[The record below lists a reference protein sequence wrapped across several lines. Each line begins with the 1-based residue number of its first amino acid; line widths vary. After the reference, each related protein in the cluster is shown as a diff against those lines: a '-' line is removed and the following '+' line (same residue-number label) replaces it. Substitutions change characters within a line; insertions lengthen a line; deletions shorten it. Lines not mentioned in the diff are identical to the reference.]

1 MKNLVL
7 FLSLFLV
14 SVQTLAGIPVTSS
27 FTMNA
32 ALPLDDRATV
42 ADLTARD
49 ALPALRRWEGML
61 VYVVSEQKHFTLK
74 GGIADVNWS
83 ELSGSGA
90 GLSTWITATPYVVD
104 DIVVES
110 NKIYK
115 CLTNHTSG
123 TFSVDFASNYWVEL
137 SDSNDKITGPASST
151 DNAIVRYDSTTGKL
165 AKNSGVTISDTN
177 DVSGAKDI
185 SASGDITL
193 TGSQFN
199 SIKVGAEIARQIT
212 TGVVDG
218 ALLSINA
225 DPTKFNLSAQVLSFS
240 DYSSSLSAPDVNPI
254 NCPAQSA
261 VAVAN
266 LATADSTYI
275 SVSPSCTIIQS
286 TTFPTQVQ
294 RRTNA
299 FIGRLSHVNRT
310 SVTAVANLPDLV
322 VGSNSQLYDLYDAIG
337 PFNISGNVISPN
349 GANLSFNRSAGSIF
363 RRSANY
369 SSSKQN
375 PHVVSFSGAT
385 ASNFFRSTQT
395 ATNPTPVNV
404 IDVANY
410 DVAGTVTAIPGVGG
424 TSTNRRVYIFSTGA
438 IAIQYGQVTYGSL
451 ANAIAGIT
459 TESFVVNPQLS
470 EGGVLLAIISCRKD
484 ATNLSNTA
492 QCKITK
498 TGRFDQTGV
507 TVGSLSTTTLNQAY
521 DNSVSPQI
529 TTSTTGGSVDIK
541 RGSAADTDNVLTAQ
555 NGAGSTTWSVKGTGE
570 VKSLSKISADNVFRD
585 SNLLTNPSFEN
596 STIGTGWTFV
606 NGSCNSS
613 SGVAVDGS
621 VNCSFTSTGANWSA
635 SQCSTTNAPRLAGQ
649 EMENSVWLGSA
660 STTDPIWVCPGTN
673 GVYPTPSVDNGCM
686 RYTNIGNIQPLK
698 NYFLGDSAST
708 SNCIRISGS
717 NSGTT
722 VGIDKAYTGLRTTSE
737 VSGEINTP
745 WVSCNF
751 STLAWQGL
759 GTVTNNLEC
768 RRDGPN
774 LKMRGVFS
782 VGTVTSSSVQIPLPS
797 NWGAITTQASSGG
810 GFGKLLRSVSLANTM
825 FNTISISGAS
835 YFNVSGAIVSQAVNP
850 TTAVAGTNFVSNN
863 DTLVV
868 DGELTIPI
876 AEWQNN
882 INAFSLKCDD
892 PRQCETVFSARVS
905 STGVV
910 SGENLDW
917 INGNGSG
924 TSPYTINFN
933 TGIFSV
939 TPACVTSLVSP
950 ASGVDAWIE
959 SPSSSSV
966 VVRPVNNV
974 GPTTINSAFTI
985 SCQKQGADYLNSRIT
1000 QQIVQMR
1007 EVPRTPGAVR
1017 TDIFGARYTGSG
1029 GPMSSC
1035 TSIGN
1040 CTLSHQVGNIIV
1052 TIAKTSTGAYLVT
1065 LSKNYKSLSCT
1076 YTPTGA
1082 QYLGGQVNGFTP
1094 GTNTLSIQSGVPGTG
1109 AADSFGTIN
1118 CIGEY

>member
-1 MKNLVL
+1 MVYKDIIMIKN
-7 FLSLFLV
+7 FLLISLLLTC
-14 SVQTLAGIPVTSS
+14 SV
-27 FTMNA
+27 F
-32 ALPLDDRATV
+32 
-42 ADLTARD
+42 
-49 ALPALRRWEGML
+49 
-61 VYVVSEQKHFTLK
+61 
-74 GGIADVNWS
+74 
-83 ELSGSGA
+83 A
-90 GLSTWITATPYVVD
+90 GLSPTT
-104 DIVVES
+104 S
-110 NKIYK
+110 KISGDSTKKTTSDYEFP
-115 CLTNHTSG
+115 NFSG
-123 TFSVDFASNYWVEL
+123 THAGTKVTID
-137 SDSNDKITGPASST
+137 
-151 DNAIVRYDSTTGKL
+151 
-165 AKNSGVTISDTN
+165 GVTSLS
-177 DVSGAKDI
+177 VSGDLTF
-185 SASGDITL
+185 SAPQL
-193 TGSQFN
+193 N
-199 SIKVGAEIARQIT
+199 SIKIGQEASRQMA
-212 TGVVDG
+212 TGVIDG
-218 ALLSINA
+218 SLLSINV

-240 DYSSSLSAPDVNPI
+240 DYSSSLENPVVKSI
-254 NCPAQSA
+254 NCPAQTA
-261 VAVAN
+261 VPVTSI
-266 LATADSTYI
+266 ATADSTYV

-286 TTFPTQVQ
+286 TAFPTQVQ

-310 SVTAVANLPDLV
+310 SVTAVASLPDLV

-369 SSSKQN
+369 PSSKQN

-451 ANAIAGIT
+451 ANAIAGIA

-507 TVGSLSTTTLNQAY
+507 TVGSLSTATLNQAY

-529 TTSTTGGSVDIK
+529 TTSSTGGSVDIK

-635 SQCSTTNAPRLAGQ
+635 SQCSTTNAARLAGQ

-673 GVYPTPSVDNGCM
+673 GSYPTPSVSNGCM
-686 RYTNIGNIQPLK
+686 QYTNIGNIQLLK

-717 NSGTT
+717 NPGTT
-722 VGIDKAYTGLRTTSE
+722 VGIDKAYTGLRTNSE
-737 VSGEINTP
+737 VSGQLNTP
-745 WVSCNF
+745 WSDCGITASDF
-751 STLAWQGL
+751 QGF
-759 GTVTNNLEC
+759 GTVSSVSLQC
-768 RRDGPN
+768 MRIGPN
-774 LKMRGVFS
+774 LLMRGAF
-782 VGTVTSSSVQIPLPS
+782 IPG
-797 NWGAITTQASSGG
+797 N
-810 GFGKLLRSVSLANTM
+810 
-825 FNTISISGAS
+825 
-835 YFNVSGAIVSQAVNP
+835 
-850 TTAVAGTNFVSNN
+850 TTAVQARINLKFNGQSLNTSNSTYIPALQKAGDFSFGAQAASYGSVLVAPSLSYITMGIQSATKAGIVNANGNDIANSGVLVSLNAS
-863 DTLVV
+863 
-868 DGELTIPI
+868 IPI
-876 AEWQNN
+876 SGWENN
-882 INAFSLKCDD
+882 INAFSLKCDN
-892 PRQCETVFSARVS
+892 PRQCETLFAADIS
-905 STGVV
+905 STGVITNQTSGASFPWLSSCTNATTPVCTFVTGVFPNSPPLCWHSTPTGTLISRTTVGATTVYGEISNTGGTPV
-910 SGENLDW
+910 SGDRRYFCRKTGLD
-917 INGNGSG
+917 
-924 TSPYTINFN
+924 
-933 TGIFSV
+933 
-939 TPACVTSLVSP
+939 AEL
-950 ASGVDAWIE
+950 A
-959 SPSSSSV
+959 
-966 VVRPVNNV
+966 
-974 GPTTINSAFTI
+974 
-985 SCQKQGADYLNSRIT
+985 RIT

-1007 EVPRTPGAVR
+1007 EVPRTPGATR
-1017 TDIFGARYTGSG
+1017 TDIFAVSYGTTNATTACSASPCSYLNQIGNAV
-1029 GPMSSC
+1029 
-1035 TSIGN
+1035 TSITRSG
-1040 CTLSHQVGNIIV
+1040 
-1052 TIAKTSTGAYLVT
+1052 TGQYVLN
-1065 LSKNYKSLSCT
+1065 LSKT
-1076 YTPTGA
+1076 YTKLKCTNSLMISTASPGNGSDLNCSSSASCSFITGTS
-1082 QYLGGQVNGFTP
+1082 GI
-1094 GTNTLSIQSGVPGTG
+1094 GTRNDTY
-1109 AADSFGTIN
+1109 GTIN